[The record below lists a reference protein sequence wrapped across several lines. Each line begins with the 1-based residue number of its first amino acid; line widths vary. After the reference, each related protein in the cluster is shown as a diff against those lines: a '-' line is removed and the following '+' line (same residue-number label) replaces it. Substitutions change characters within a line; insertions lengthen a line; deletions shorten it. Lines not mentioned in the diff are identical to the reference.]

1 MDRIEYYNNL
11 IKDAS
16 TTPEQRSLAEAMKTK
31 ERINKLVS
39 TLGIPSGTAVGWAA
53 GHPFA
58 GAGIGAAL
66 SRANNWLWDKGLED
80 AKKKYNFIDYDT
92 VFPKSQQQAGIQSR
106 PQQVAQQPNRPNTSN
121 IATANDIANE
131 VILGSK
137 PLEGG
142 ISQEQQVTPQ
152 LIDDYINRI
161 KEANKPYTQL
171 VQDYANNYNDLV
183 NRNFNAQ
190 RYFTAMAG
198 LTGNQGYTKL
208 ADALNPI
215 NNEANRINAMKIAK
229 DAELSNINAINEAMG
244 NLAMAQEMGLP
255 PEAAFANKNL
265 LTMMA
270 AKEREANRYQI
281 ALENNLMKKYG
292 IDRNYARAL
301 TVQAMRGQNALDVAS
316 MYTGAYGNGGGVAPG
331 LNQQGTA
338 NNVASMDAML
348 QAAHNK
354 NNR

>member
-1 MDRIEYYNNL
+1 MDKIEYYNSL

-31 ERINKLVS
+31 ERINKFVS
-39 TLGIPSGTAVGWAA
+39 TLGIPSGAAVGWAV

-58 GAGIGAAL
+58 GAGIGAVL
-66 SRANNWLWDKGLED
+66 SKANNWLWDKGLED
-80 AKKKYNFIDYDT
+80 AKRKYNFIDYDT
-92 VFPKSQQQAGIQSR
+92 AFPKSQQQVLVQSR
-106 PQQVAQQPNRPNTSN
+106 PQQVTQQPNRPNISTIAAANN
-121 IATANDIANE
+121 IANK

-152 LIDDYINRI
+152 LVDDYINRI

-215 NNEANRINAMKIAK
+215 NNEANRINAMKLAR

-244 NLAMAQEMGLP
+244 NLALAQEMGLP
-255 PEAAFANKNL
+255 SEAAFANKNL

-301 TVQAMRGQNALDVAS
+301 AVQAMRGQVARDVANINAA
-316 MYTGAYGNGGGVAPG
+316 AYGTAPG
-331 LNQQGTA
+331 LNRQGTA
-338 NNVASMDAML
+338 QQGNE
-348 QAAHNK
+348 QALFQQVLGK
-354 NNR
+354 

>member
-1 MDRIEYYNNL
+1 MDRIEYYNSL

-16 TTPEQRSLAEAMKTK
+16 TTPEQKSLAEAMKTK

-39 TLGIPSGTAVGWAA
+39 VWGVPSGAAVGWAA

-92 VFPKSQQQAGIQSR
+92 AFPKSQQQARAQSR
-106 PQQVAQQPNRPNTSN
+106 PQQQVVQRPSRPNVST

-152 LIDDYINRI
+152 LVDDYINRI

-183 NRNFNAQ
+183 RNNYNAQ

-198 LTGNQGYTKL
+198 LTGNQGYAKL
-208 ADALNPI
+208 ADAINPI
-215 NNEANRINAMKIAK
+215 NNEANRINAMKIAR
-229 DAELSNINAINEAMG
+229 DAEFSNINAINEAMG
-244 NLAMAQEMGLP
+244 NLALAQEMGLP
-255 PEAAFANKNL
+255 SEAAFANKNL

-301 TVQAMRGQNALDVAS
+301 AVQAMRGQVARDVANINAA
-316 MYTGAYGNGGGVAPG
+316 AYGTAPG
-331 LNQQGTA
+331 LNRQGTA
-338 NNVASMDAML
+338 QQGNE
-348 QAAHNK
+348 QALFQQVLGK
-354 NNR
+354 

>member
-1 MDRIEYYNNL
+1 MDRIEYYNSL

-16 TTPEQRSLAEAMKTK
+16 TTPEQKSLAEAMKYK
-31 ERINKLVS
+31 ESLNKFMSAMGV
-39 TLGIPSGTAVGWAA
+39 PSGAAVGWAA

-58 GAGIGAAL
+58 GAGVGASL
-66 SRANNWLWDKGLED
+66 SRINNWLWDKTFES
-80 AKKKYNFIDYDT
+80 AKKKYNFIDYDKA
-92 VFPKSQQQAGIQSR
+92 FPKSQQQTQVQSN
-106 PQQVAQQPNRPNTSN
+106 PQQRVMQRPNRPTTSTM
-121 IATANDIANE
+121 ATANNIASE
-131 VILGSK
+131 VISSSK

-142 ISQEQQVTPQ
+142 VSQEQQIMPQ
-152 LIDDYINRI
+152 LVDDYINKI
-161 KEANKPYTQL
+161 KEANEPYTQL

-198 LTGNQGYTKL
+198 LTGNQGYAKL

-215 NNEANRINAMKIAK
+215 NNEANRINAMKIAR

-244 NLAMAQEMGLP
+244 NLALAQEMGLP
-255 PEAAFANKNL
+255 SEAAFANKNL

-301 TVQAMRGQNALDVAS
+301 AVQAMRGQTARDVANINAA
-316 MYTGAYGNGGGVAPG
+316 AYGTAPG
-331 LNQQGTA
+331 LNRQGTA
-338 NNVASMDAML
+338 QQGNE
-348 QAAHNK
+348 QALFQRVLGK
-354 NNR
+354 

>member
-1 MDRIEYYNNL
+1 MDRIEYYNSL
-11 IKDAS
+11 IKNAS
-16 TTPEQRSLAEAMKTK
+16 TTPEQKSLAEAMKTK

-39 TLGIPSGTAVGWAA
+39 AWGIPRGAAVGWAA

-58 GAGIGAAL
+58 GAGIGATL

-92 VFPKSQQQAGIQSR
+92 AFPKQQQQARAQGR
-106 PQQVAQQPNRPNTSN
+106 PQQVTQRPNRPSAST

-131 VILGSK
+131 VALGSK

-142 ISQEQQVTPQ
+142 VSQEQQVTPQ
-152 LIDDYINRI
+152 LVDDYINRI

-215 NNEANRINAMKIAK
+215 NNEANRINAMKIAR

-244 NLAMAQEMGLP
+244 NLALAQEMGLP
-255 PEAAFANKNL
+255 SEAAFANKNL

-301 TVQAMRGQNALDVAS
+301 AVQAMRGQVARDVANINAA
-316 MYTGAYGNGGGVAPG
+316 AYGTAPG
-331 LNQQGTA
+331 LNRQGTA
-338 NNVASMDAML
+338 QQGNE
-348 QAAHNK
+348 QALFQQVLGK
-354 NNR
+354 

>member
-1 MDRIEYYNNL
+1 MDRIEYYNSL

-16 TTPEQRSLAEAMKTK
+16 TTPEQKSLAEAMKTK

-39 TLGIPSGTAVGWAA
+39 VWGIPSGAAVGWAA

-92 VFPKSQQQAGIQSR
+92 AFPKSQQQAQIQNR
-106 PQQVAQQPNRPNTSN
+106 PQQQVTQRQNKPNAST

-142 ISQEQQVTPQ
+142 ISQEQQVMPQ
-152 LIDDYINRI
+152 LVDDYINRI

-215 NNEANRINAMKIAK
+215 NNEANRINAMKIAR

-244 NLAMAQEMGLP
+244 NLALAQEMGLP
-255 PEAAFANKNL
+255 SEAAFANKNL

-270 AKEREANRYQI
+270 AREREANRYQI

-301 TVQAMRGQNALDVAS
+301 AVQAMRGQTARDVANINAA
-316 MYTGAYGNGGGVAPG
+316 AYGIAPG
-331 LNQQGTA
+331 LNRQGTVQQG
-338 NNVASMDAML
+338 NE
-348 QAAHNK
+348 QALFQQVLGK
-354 NNR
+354 